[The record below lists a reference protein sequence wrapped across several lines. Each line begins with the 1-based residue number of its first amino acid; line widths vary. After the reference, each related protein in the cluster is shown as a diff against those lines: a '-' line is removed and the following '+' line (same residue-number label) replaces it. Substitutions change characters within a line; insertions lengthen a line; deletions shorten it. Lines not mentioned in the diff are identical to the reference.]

1 MISLERGKNRVP
13 GSSPGPVFTIR
24 YAAVRTYRERLS
36 PLNGNSSGTMTAGND
51 GPVQE
56 TLVMARYGELFL
68 KSEPVKYHFIGM
80 LLRNIRKALGAAGI
94 TCRYETP
101 RGRILIY
108 GDGPEQIAGI
118 VSRIFGIVDVSTCVR
133 TSAGPGDLIAAA
145 LSLARKHLSAGMSF
159 AVRAKR
165 QHKTGLTSQELGTEI
180 GSFIYDHI
188 PGLRVDLSDPE
199 YEIFIEVRDFGGLVY
214 DKRIPGPGGLPWG
227 TQGRVLVLLS
237 SGIDSP
243 VASYLAMKR
252 GCEVTHL
259 YLDAGRWAGSNVTE
273 AAVDNHRKLSF
284 WCAGNPLPMVI
295 ADSEPLFDRMSRL
308 KIPPRYRCVICKRF
322 MQMVAGRLCA
332 REGAL
337 AVVTGENLGQVAS
350 QTLANLGV
358 IADAATVPVLRP
370 LITYDK
376 EETIAIARRI
386 GTFDARPGDLSC
398 RAVPKMPATAAS
410 LEEVRTYELEMG
422 IADLV
427 EHAVTH
433 TRFVT
438 ALDGRVVEESGLV
451 RAGDGSPLQD
461 Q

>member
-1 MISLERGKNRVP
+1 MATDREKP
-13 GSSPGPVFTIR
+13 G
-24 YAAVRTYRERLS
+24 E
-36 PLNGNSSGTMTAGND
+36 
-51 GPVQE
+51 E

-68 KSEPVKYHFIGM
+68 KSEPVKHHFIGM

-108 GDGPEQIAGI
+108 GADPEGTAVI
-118 VSRIFGIVDVSTCVR
+118 VSRIFGIVDVSICYR
-133 TSAGPGDLIAAA
+133 TSQDLSEMSRYA
-145 LSLARKHLSAGMSF
+145 LALASPNLVAGMSF

-165 QHKTGLTSQELGTEI
+165 QHKTGHTSQELGTEI

-188 PGLRVDLSDPE
+188 PGLVVDLDDPD
-199 YEIFIEVRDFGGLVY
+199 YEIYIEVRDFGGLVY

-243 VASYLAMKR
+243 VASWLAMKR

-259 YLDAGRWAGSNVTE
+259 YLDAGRWAGSDVT
-273 AAVDNHRKLSF
+273 AAAIDNHRKLSF
-284 WCAGNPLPMVI
+284 WCAGNPLSLVI
-295 ADSEPLFDRMSRL
+295 AKSEPLYDRMGQL

-322 MQMVAGRLCA
+322 MQNVAGRLLA
-332 REGAL
+332 HEGAL

-358 IADAATVPVLRP
+358 ISDAVTVPVLRP

-376 EETIAIARRI
+376 EETITLARRI
-386 GTFDARPGDLSC
+386 GTFDATPGDLAC
-398 RAVPKMPATAAS
+398 RAVPKMPATAAV
-410 LEEVRTYELEMG
+410 LEEVRTYEQKAG
-422 IADLV
+422 IEDLA
-427 EHAVTH
+427 EYAVAH

-438 ALDGRVVEESGLV
+438 ALDGKIVEETRYV
-451 RAGDGSPLQD
+451 DDR
-461 Q
+461 